1 MATDIVLAPIKP
13 RYRVKALSSPAIIT
27 KGEGDFRTGPY
38 YLPYSG
44 GWLGAEEGSFLNWW
58 QMGEDVGGLGSS
70 SAMASACISAY
81 AQTVAMCPGD
91 HWKSKPDNGRERVT
105 TSALSRWLKTPN
117 AYQTISDFLLNGVT
131 NLYDDGNMYA
141 LALRNSRYEIVEM
154 HLMNPRACN
163 AMVASETGDVF
174 YGLAGNPV
182 IDRMIDYPL
191 MVPARDVLHIRLS
204 TSQHHP
210 LRGESPLMSAARDV
224 AVGNAMAMQ
233 QLNFYMNQARPGT
246 VLSTDMVLD
255 KDQVQ
260 ALRDRWNEQS
270 RGIGSGGT
278 PILTAGLKP
287 VPLSSANA
295 ENSQLADIMKM
306 SEQRVAL
313 AYRVPLQILGI
324 GTTSFNTTESLM
336 QSWLAGALGFALN
349 HIEEAIGRLFG
360 LVGQPDEYL
369 ELNTAVLL
377 RSQFKDRIDGLVRGV
392 QGGVFSPDE
401 ARATESYPK
410 VKGGFGEEPRVQQQL
425 VPLSAAAAIPAA
437 PGPGAA
443 PPAQSI
449 PTPAQKSSEDEN
461 QEQEQFVKLNQ
472 KNIDAPPMFEGISHA
487 VG

>member
-1 MATDIVLAPIKP
+1 VPTDIVLAPTKP
-13 RYRVKALSSPAIIT
+13 RYRVKAVSSPTIIT
-27 KGEGDFRTGPY
+27 KGEGDFRPGPY

-44 GWLGAEEGSFLNWW
+44 GWLGANEGSFLNWW

-70 SAMASACISAY
+70 SAMASACVAAY

-91 HWKSKPDNGRERVT
+91 HWKAKSNGGRERVT

-141 LALRNSRYEIVEM
+141 LALRNSRYEVIET

-163 AMVASETGDVF
+163 AVVAETGDVF
-174 YGLAGNPV
+174 YGLSGNPV

-191 MVPARDVLHIRLS
+191 MVPARDVLHVRLN

-224 AVGNAMAMQ
+224 AVGNAMALQ
-233 QLNFYMNQARPGT
+233 QLNFYMNQARPGV

-260 ALRDRWNEQS
+260 ALRDRWDEQS
-270 RGIGSGGT
+270 RGLGRGGT

-324 GTTSFNTTESLM
+324 GGAAFNTTESLM

-349 HIEEAIGRLFG
+349 HVEEAIGRLFG
-360 LVGQPDEYL
+360 LAGQPDEYL
-369 ELNTAVLL
+369 ELNTKVLL
-377 RSQFKDRIDGLVRGV
+377 RSAFKDRVEGLVRGV

-401 ARATESYPK
+401 ARETESLPK

-443 PPAQSI
+443 PPAASV
-449 PTPAQKSSEDEN
+449 PTPPAKDPVSKADEN
-461 QEQEQFVKLNQ
+461 QEEQQFVIERLQKLCRPLNFQ
-472 KNIDAPPMFEGISHA
+472 RTE
-487 VG
+487 